1 ASEIRNL
8 IEDSTSQTQEGMHL
22 VEKASALINGM
33 VDNVEEMDVILR
45 EIGQAS
51 REQTDGISQI
61 NSAIGLI
68 DAATQQNSC
77 LVEESV
83 AAAASL
89 NEQALHLKELVNVF
103 RVREEDTQPA

>member
-1 ASEIRNL
+1 MA
-8 IEDSTSQTQEGMHL
+8 L
-22 VEKASALINGM
+22 VEKASSLINGM
-33 VDNVEEMDVILR
+33 VSNVQEMDVIR

-68 DAATQQNSC
+68 DSTTQQNSS

-83 AAAASL
+83 AAAAAL
-89 NEQALHLKELVNVF
+89 NEQATHLRELVQVF
-103 RVREEDTQPA
+103 RLREDGAMA

>member
-1 ASEIRNL
+1 
-8 IEDSTSQTQEGMHL
+8 M
-22 VEKASALINGM
+22 EKASALINGM

-68 DAATQQNSC
+68 DAATQQKLLPC
-77 LVEESV
+77 GRVCCRRGV
-83 AAAASL
+83 AERTGVTFKRAG
-89 NEQALHLKELVNVF
+89 
-103 RVREEDTQPA
+103 

>member
-1 ASEIRNL
+1 
-8 IEDSTSQTQEGMHL
+8 
-22 VEKASALINGM
+22 EKASALINGM

>member
-1 ASEIRNL
+1 MA
-8 IEDSTSQTQEGMHL
+8 L

-33 VDNVEEMDVILR
+33 VTNVEEMDVILR

-68 DAATQQNSC
+68 DSTTQQNSS

-83 AAAASL
+83 AAAAAL
-89 NEQALHLKELVNVF
+89 NDQALHLRELVKVF
-103 RVREEDTQPA
+103 RLREAPMPA

>member
-1 ASEIRNL
+1 
-8 IEDSTSQTQEGMHL
+8 
-22 VEKASALINGM
+22 M
-33 VDNVEEMDVILR
+33 VLTR
-45 EIGQAS
+45 QAS

-68 DAATQQNSC
+68 DATTQQNSC

-89 NEQALHLKELVNVF
+89 NEQARHLKEIVKVF
-103 RVREEDTQPA
+103 RIRAEDVPPA